1 MTTVTRRPDF
11 PSWASNFYHSP
22 LEWEGLRYSDVESAF
37 QAAKTLDREARQ
49 PFTAHHLNYPGKAKQ
64 MGRALDLRPDW
75 EQVKDDVMLEILR
88 AKFRDPRLASMLKEY
103 QQPLVE
109 WTSWHDNWWGVC
121 LCGRPA
127 CHGGRNRLGTLLM
140 QLRLELLGMAT
151 SIRGSQVPLRA
162 LAPDGSPLDL
172 HADMEA
178 GRGDEA
184 WVRMFAG
191 ETS

>member
-1 MTTVTRRPDF
+1 LTTATRRPDF

-22 LEWEGLRYSDVESAF
+22 LNWDGLPYADVESAF
-37 QAAKTLDREARQ
+37 QSAKTLDRQARRR
-49 PFTAHHLNYPGKAKQ
+49 FAYPHPPGPGRAKQ
-64 MGRALDLRPDW
+64 MGRALTLRADW
-75 EQVKDDVMLEILR
+75 EQVKDDVMLDILR
-88 AKFRDPRLASMLKEY
+88 EKFRDRILAEKLLAHDEM
-103 QQPLVE
+103 LVE

-121 LCGRPA
+121 LCGREA

-140 QLRLELLGMAT
+140 QLRMELRGQVKP
-151 SIRGSQVPLRA
+151 IRGSQVPLVA
-162 LAPDGSPLDL
+162 LAPDGEPIPP